1 MIRFHQICWS
11 TKSFIINNI
20 SFSIETG
27 MYGVLMGKTGS
38 GKTSLLEIL
47 CGLRQP
53 DSGSVFIGERDVTH
67 LEPGQRGI
75 GYVPQDGAL
84 FPTLTVEEHLAFAPR
99 VARATKAQCESLVH
113 RIAEQLSIQH
123 LLSRRPHGLSG
134 GERQRVAL
142 GRALAAQP
150 EALILDE
157 PLSALDDETRDGLL
171 PVLKSLSQRDGIT
184 VLHITHHQSEART
197 LADQLLKL
205 RDGQITSVS
214 PAFPDES
221 R

>member
-11 TKSFIINNI
+11 TKSFVINDI
-20 SFSIETG
+20 SFAIETG
-27 MYGVLMGKTGS
+27 NYGVLMGKTGT

-47 CGLRQP
+47 CGLRHP
-53 DSGSVFIGERDVTH
+53 DSGSVFIGDRDVTL
-67 LEPGQRGI
+67 LEPGQRRI

-99 VARATKAQCESLVH
+99 IAKATKTQCEHLVH
-113 RIAEQLSIQH
+113 RIAGQLSIHH
-123 LLSRRPHGLSG
+123 LLNRRPHGLSG

-157 PLSALDDETRDGLL
+157 PLSALDDETREGLL

-184 VLHITHHQSEART
+184 VLHITHHREEARI
-197 LADQLLKL
+197 LADQLLTLK
-205 RDGQITSVS
+205 DGQVSSVS
-214 PAFPDES
+214 PDLLDES